1 MTTRDSA
8 ETLALQALGWLLGQ
22 EELLPGFLAA
32 SGAAPGDLA
41 GLARDP
47 EFMGAVLDF
56 LLQDDQMVIA
66 FCDAAGLRYEA
77 PMQARAFLPGGPG
90 PHWT

>member
-1 MTTRDSA
+1 MTRDLA

-22 EELLPGFLAA
+22 DELLPGFLSA
-32 SGAAPGDLA
+32 SGAAPGDL
-41 GLARDP
+41 GRLAREP
-47 EFMGAVLDF
+47 EFLAAVLDF
-56 LLQDDQMVIA
+56 LLQEDGMVMA

-77 PMQARAFLPGGPG
+77 PMQARVLLPGGPG

>member
-1 MTTRDSA
+1 MNGKDSA

-22 EELLPGFLAA
+22 EDLLPGFLSA

-41 GLARDP
+41 GLARQP
-47 EFMGAVLDF
+47 VFLGAVLDF
-56 LLQDDQMVIA
+56 LLQDDAMVMA

-77 PMQARAFLPGGPG
+77 PMQARMHLPGGPG